1 LTLGSGASDN
11 GAMTVESP
19 PRPPSQNE
27 LDALIPEARDRQRHR
42 RLVGAAAIAVAAVL
56 GVGIY
61 AVANGA
67 RSPGTIGPSLGLGN
81 WPLCR
86 TAQLKTEPVLFIGTL
101 SGGGLGFTN
110 IGRSACSLPLG
121 NPRPSLFWDGHRL
134 AVRQIHVAHPFRMG
148 GEPVVHVLGAG
159 RSAQID
165 FDWRNWCGPPKV
177 TTRHPMTLRFRFGD
191 APVVSLRSV
200 PNPPYCAQPG
210 APSTITATQPLHYHG
225 S

>member
-1 LTLGSGASDN
+1 
-11 GAMTVESP
+11 MTVESP
-19 PRPPSQNE
+19 PRPPSENE

-56 GVGIY
+56 GVGAY

-67 RSPGTIGPSLGLGN
+67 RSPATIGPSLGLGG
-81 WPLCR
+81 WPRCR
-86 TAQLKTEPVLFIGTL
+86 TTQLKTEPVIFIGEF
-101 SGGGLGFTN
+101 SGGGIGFTN
-110 IGRSACSLPLG
+110 TSDSACSLPLG
-121 NPRPSLFWDGHRL
+121 TPRASLVWGGRRL
-134 AVRQIHVAHPFRMG
+134 EVSQIHVAHPFRMG

-159 RSAQID
+159 KSGQID

-177 TTRHPMTLRFRFGD
+177 TTERKMTFRFRFGGG
-191 APVVSLRSV
+191 PVVSWRSV
-200 PNPPYCAQPG
+200 SNSPYCARPG